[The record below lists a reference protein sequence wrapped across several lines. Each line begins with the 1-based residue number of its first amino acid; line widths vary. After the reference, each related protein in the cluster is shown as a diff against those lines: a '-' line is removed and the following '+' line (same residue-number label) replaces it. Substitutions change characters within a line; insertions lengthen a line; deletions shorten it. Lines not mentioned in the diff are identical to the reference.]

1 MSVPARPSLRG
12 AWLAAAAGLAAV
24 LLWEAAGWDLAA
36 ARVYGQSSGF
46 ALRDAW
52 LTRDLL
58 HDGGRWL
65 AAALLLLLGWDAWR
79 PLLAGPS
86 RHARAFW
93 LAVIVASMLLVPLPK
108 RLSLTSCP
116 WELAEFGGVAAY
128 VPHWLPGVADGGPG
142 HCFPSGH
149 AVAAFGFFGLYFLWR
164 GERPRLARAA
174 LAATLLFGIVFGWA
188 QLARGA
194 HFVSHTLWSA
204 WLCWTLA
211 CAAAA
216 LQARFGNTRATRSA
230 AAGWSRPGESL
241 R

>member
-1 MSVPARPSLRG
+1 MSAPAPPSLRG
-12 AWLAAAAGLAAV
+12 AWLAALAALAAV
-24 LLWEAAGWDLAA
+24 LLWEVAGWDLAV
-36 ARVYGQSSGF
+36 ARLYGGATGF

-65 AAALLLLLGWDAWR
+65 AASLLVLLAWDAWR

-86 RHARAFW
+86 RRARLFW
-93 LAVIVASMLLVPLPK
+93 LAVIIASMLLVPLPK

-128 VPHWLPGVADGGPG
+128 VPHWLPGVGDGGPG

-149 AVAAFGFFGLYFLWR
+149 AVAAFGFVGLYFLWR
-164 GERPRLARAA
+164 PQRPRLARAI

-204 WLCWTLA
+204 WLCWLVGCA
-211 CAAAA
+211 AAAA
-216 LQARFGNTRATRSA
+216 LQWRAGRPLRWPA
-230 AAGWSRPGESL
+230 AVGEPSGSI